1 MASSASFINVKISD
15 ILLGTYSEMLQY
27 KDYIVIATSPV
38 LRTPVQYFAF
48 DTSPRMLNSIEFQEK

>member
-38 LRTPVQYFAF
+38 LRTQC
-48 DTSPRMLNSIEFQEK
+48 SILPLIHREEC